1 MARTRGRLGFIGAG
15 NMGQALIRGLIESG
29 RYLKEDLSAADRDP
43 SVLEAVSGAFGV
55 TAHPSGADLADAC
68 RIVVLSVKPQDMRRA
83 LLGIRDHLR
92 DDHLLISIAAGIPLR
107 VIRETV
113 RKDIPMIRV
122 MPNTPALIRE
132 GISALAGDARVT
144 DDHMA
149 AAGTIFGAVGE
160 TVVVTEEMMDAVTA
174 VSGSGPGYV
183 FRIMECMADAGVA
196 AGLSPETALALV
208 VQTFVGAAR
217 LAKTSDQSLSR
228 LREMVTSP
236 GGTTAAGLAVLDGA
250 GLAET
255 IRRAVAAAADRSR
268 ALGKDA

>member
-174 VSGSGPGYV
+174 VSGSGPGYI
-183 FRIMECMADAGVA
+183 FRIMECMAAAGVRV
-196 AGLSPETALALV
+196 GLPEETAYRLV
-208 VQTFVGAAR
+208 VQSFLGAAY
-217 LAKTSDQSLSR
+217 LAKTSDDSLEE
-228 LREMVTSP
+228 LRRKVTSP
-236 GGTTAAGLAVLDGA
+236 GGTTAAGLAVFDEKGLEDIIRGA
-250 GLAET
+250 V
-255 IRRAVAAAADRSR
+255 RAAWTRSR
-268 ALGKDA
+268 DLAKE